1 MVSITNHSFN
11 TGVNGQ
17 CTLDAFPSYDS
28 ARKYSEFAAGVQA
41 IVPQYKFPCT
51 GVVRQLTA
59 QVGTGAAE
67 DATGLELQIWR
78 PAGNGSYNLHWG
90 MRHPSFGET
99 SRNGSIVT
107 FSPQIAIPVTR
118 GDVIGFYISTVDS
131 GESSFH
137 LLYDPNV
144 QGVIVYRTS
153 REIDVPF
160 CNFTIC
166 ADSDIARLS
175 NTAPLISAIYGKY
188 CQDSVMPECN
198 ILPDREQ
205 GKKIASMPG

>member
-1 MVSITNHSFN
+1 MKKYTLARRTNHSFN

-17 CTLDAFPSYDS
+17 CTLDAFPTYDS
-28 ARKYSEFAAGVQA
+28 ARRYSEFAAGVQA

-51 GVVRQLTA
+51 GVVRNLTA
-59 QVGTGAAE
+59 QVATE

-99 SRNGSIVT
+99 SHNGSTVT
-107 FSPQIAIPVTR
+107 FSPRIGIPVTR
-118 GDVIGFYISTVDS
+118 GDVIGFYISAVDTS
-131 GESSFH
+131 ESSFN
-137 LLYDPNV
+137 LLYDTNV
-144 QGVIVYRTS
+144 QGVTVYRIS
-153 REIDVPF
+153 GEIDEPF

-166 ADSDIARLS
+166 TVSDIVRLN

-188 CQDSVMPECN
+188 
-198 ILPDREQ
+198 
-205 GKKIASMPG
+205 

>member
-17 CTLDAFPSYDS
+17 CTLDAFPTYDS
-28 ARKYSEFAAGVQA
+28 ARKYSEFTAGVQA

-59 QVGTGAAE
+59 RVGTGVTE
-67 DATGLELQIWR
+67 NATGLELQIWR

-90 MRHPSFGET
+90 MKHPSIGET
-99 SRNGSIVT
+99 SHNGSIVT
-107 FSPQIAIPVTR
+107 FSPRIGIPVTR
-118 GDVIGFYISTVDS
+118 GDVIGFYISAVDS
-131 GESSFH
+131 GESSFN

-144 QGVIVYRTS
+144 QGVTVYRIS
-153 REIDVPF
+153 GEIDEPF

-166 ADSDIARLS
+166 TVSDIVRLN

-188 CQDSVMPECN
+188 
-198 ILPDREQ
+198 
-205 GKKIASMPG
+205 

>member
-17 CTLDAFPSYDS
+17 CTLDVFPAYDS

-51 GVVRQLTA
+51 GVVRNLTA
-59 QVGTGAAE
+59 RVGAGAAE
-67 DATGLELQIWR
+67 DASLELQIWR

-90 MRHPSFGET
+90 MEHSNFGIGET
-99 SRNGSIVT
+99 SRNGSTII
-107 FSPQIAIPVTR
+107 FSPQIGIPVTR

-131 GESSFH
+131 GESSFN

-144 QGVIVYRTS
+144 QGVTVYRA
-153 REIDVPF
+153 REEIDEPF

-166 ADSDIARLS
+166 TVSDIVRLN

-188 CQDSVMPECN
+188 CQDCN
-198 ILPDREQ
+198 QLCLSTISCQTGNQAR
-205 GKKIASMPG
+205 K